1 MREEKNKREGRKI
14 KIGIEGI
21 SKAFPGVKALSDVN
35 LDIYEGE
42 VHALCGENGAGKS
55 TLMKIL
61 TGNYLPD
68 QGRILLNDKPVVIR
82 NQAHAQELGI
92 SIVYQERS
100 LSGNLTV
107 AENIFTN
114 QQPHNKWGFIN
125 KKKLWEQTRLLLQT
139 LDLAIEPNVKVA
151 DLSSGLQQMIEIA
164 KALSRNPGILILDEP
179 TASITESETMV
190 LFKVIRELQKK
201 GTSVFYISHRME
213 EIFQI
218 ADRIS
223 VLKDGCYQGTF
234 TKQDTSIDEIIRL
247 MVRRELKQ
255 ARFLSQA
262 KDEVVFE
269 ARELTGKGFSDVS
282 FQVFRGEIL
291 AFAGLVGAGRT
302 EVARAIFGADPAFF
316 GSISMNGKDLKIGNP
331 SQAIRAGIGYLPEER
346 KEQGLFM
353 NMSIE
358 SNIIAGTLDAAAVR
372 SWIHNS
378 KISKIAQIYTNKL
391 GIKSSTVKQ
400 KVNELSGGNQQ
411 KVVLAKW
418 LLLNPSLL
426 IVDEPT
432 HGVDVGAKMEIYH
445 ILHELAKAGTTI
457 ILISSELPEI
467 LTLSDRILV
476 MRNGRIAT
484 ELNKRETTEQEI
496 LAYASGIYQ
505 NTKTEKL
512 LTN

>member
-1 MREEKNKREGRKI
+1 MREQKNTADGRRTS
-14 KIGIEGI
+14 IGIEGI
-21 SKAFPGVKALSDVN
+21 SKAFPGVKALSDIN
-35 LDIYEGE
+35 LEIYQGE

-68 QGRILLNDKPVVIR
+68 QGRILLNGEPVVIR
-82 NQAHAQELGI
+82 DQKHAQELGI

-125 KKKLWEQTRLLLQT
+125 VKKLSEETRSLLQT
-139 LDLAIEPNVKVA
+139 LDLDIEPNVKVA

-164 KALSRNPGILILDEP
+164 KALSQNPGILILDEP

-190 LFKVIRELQKK
+190 LFRIIRELKTK
-201 GTSVFYISHRME
+201 GTSIFYISHRME

-223 VLKDGCYQGTF
+223 VLKDGHHQGTF
-234 TKQDTSIDEIIRL
+234 SKEKTSIDQIIRL
-247 MVRRELKQ
+247 MVGRELKQ
-255 ARFLSQA
+255 VSFVSQA
-262 KDEVVFE
+262 KKEVVFR
-269 ARELTGKGFSDVS
+269 ACGMTGRGFSNVS
-282 FQVFRGEIL
+282 FQAYRGEVL
-291 AFAGLVGAGRT
+291 ALAGLIGAGRT
-302 EVARAIFGADPAFF
+302 EVARAIFGADPAFT
-316 GSISMNGKDLKIGNP
+316 GTISMNGKELKIRNP
-331 SQAIRAGIGYLPEER
+331 AQAIRAGIGYLPEER

-358 SNIIAGTLDAAAVR
+358 ANILAGTLQSATVRGWVHNSRISAIAQVYAVR
-372 SWIHNS
+372 
-378 KISKIAQIYTNKL
+378 L
-391 GIKSSTVKQ
+391 DIKSSTVKQ
-400 KVNELSGGNQQ
+400 KVTELSGGNQQ

-418 LLLNPSLL
+418 LLLNPALL

-432 HGVDVGAKMEIYH
+432 HGVDVGAKMEIYR
-445 ILHELAKAGTTI
+445 ILHELAKSGTTI
-457 ILISSELPEI
+457 ILISSELPEV

-476 MRNGRIAT
+476 MHNGEISAERN
-484 ELNKRETTEQEI
+484 KSETSEQEI

-505 NTKTEKL
+505 KENTEKL